1 MTTRNKAKD
10 TAQSPANIR
19 PEGVQAKAG
28 TPVIGIAAVADFL
41 GFSQRTVCNWRQEFP
56 DFPVTQDKV
65 SCVWESS
72 QEALKA
78 WRAAHP
84 DLFTLH
90 KERRNNANGGDDGRR
105 PSRW

>member
-1 MTTRNKAKD
+1 MTTRNQLQKGGKAEG
-10 TAQSPANIR
+10 TQ
-19 PEGVQAKAG
+19 EGVKKDQND

-41 GFSQRTVCNWRQEFP
+41 GFSQRTVCNWRQEFD

-72 QEALKA
+72 VNRLKA
-78 WRAAHP
+78 WKAAHP

-90 KERRNNANGGDDGRR
+90 KERRNAPRGEDEGRR
-105 PSRW
+105 PSPW